1 MVSIP
6 TVTLNTRVQLHAR
19 TRRRRRRRRHTHTH
33 THTHT
38 HARTPTHA
46 RTRTDTDVGCLRY
59 SLCLLVILL
68 LRSRKSSPG
77 KFPGNFSHVKRLVL
91 LLSEESLVGT
101 FHRGRPRQAP
111 CSVCGVLL
119 WPQWRLASCVFQSII
134 PAGVNEKVRSISLSS
149 VSLLELIGK

>member
-1 MVSIP
+1 MRSISLSARYARQGMR
-6 TVTLNTRVQLHAR
+6 THAR
-19 TRRRRRRRRHTHTH
+19 THTQTHTH
-33 THTHT
+33 THTP
-38 HARTPTHA
+38 AHA

-77 KFPGNFSHVKRLVL
+77 KFPGNFSQVKRLLL